1 MPGSIGIQFMGRFM
15 EETAF
20 VQPLDPIREGK
31 TLKRVMAEC
40 KTENGDFEPG
50 GLFAFGSVS
59 VSRGQIQKL
68 LILVLCIRSY
78 VERELDSGT
87 GAGVF

>member
-1 MPGSIGIQFMGRFM
+1 M

-20 VQPLDPIREGK
+20 VQPLDPIRESK

-50 GLFAFGSVS
+50 DFSHLEVS
-59 VSRGQIQKL
+59 QYRVDRY
-68 LILVLCIRSY
+68 RNH
-78 VERELDSGT
+78 
-87 GAGVF
+87 